1 MTVQD
6 LENLKPGDIPHIDL
20 EAMPVLVDVAFRIPV
35 NLGEDH
41 NHRGMYK
48 AMAVPVNLP
57 NGHKGYHLSVM
68 KRDEVDR
75 KQLSLIWSET
85 IGLKDDGF
93 ILSNYEANTPVDT
106 ECEVAVP
113 SNYLRVSP
121 SPFVL
126 RLKVSV
132 LHETPEKLQIKL
144 LGLFSGD
151 QK

>member
-20 EAMPVLVDVAFRIPV
+20 EAMPVLVDVTFRIPI
-35 NLGEDH
+35 NLGEDY
-41 NHRGMYK
+41 NHEGMYK

-57 NGHKGYHLSVM
+57 NGHKGYRLSVM
-68 KRDEVDR
+68 RRDEVDR

-85 IGLKDDGF
+85 IGLKDSGF
-93 ILSNYEANTPVDT
+93 ILSNYEANTPVDI
-106 ECEVAVP
+106 ESDVAVP

-132 LHETPEKLQIKL
+132 LHDMPEKLQIKL
-144 LGLFSGD
+144 LGPFSGD
-151 QK
+151 KK

>member
-6 LENLKPGDIPHIDL
+6 LENLKPGDIPHFDL
-20 EAMPVLVDVAFRIPV
+20 ETMPVFTDVTFRIPV

-41 NHRGMYK
+41 DHRGMYK
-48 AMAVPVNLP
+48 AMAVPINLS
-57 NGHKGYHLSVM
+57 NGHKGYSLSVT

-85 IGLKDDGF
+85 LRLKDDGF
-93 ILSNYEANTPVDT
+93 TLSNHEANAPVNIEQDM
-106 ECEVAVP
+106 AVP

-126 RLKVSV
+126 RLNVSV
-132 LHETPEKLQIKL
+132 VDQEPEKLRIKL
-144 LGLFSGD
+144 LGPFSEVRA
-151 QK
+151 

>member
-6 LENLKPGDIPHIDL
+6 LENLKPGDILHIDL

-57 NGHKGYHLSVM
+57 NGHKRYRLSVM

-85 IGLKDDGF
+85 IGLKDNGF
-93 ILSNYEANTPVDT
+93 ILSNYEANTPIDT
-106 ECEVAVP
+106 EHDMAVP
-113 SNYLRVSP
+113 SNYLRISP

-126 RLKVSV
+126 RLKVGV
-132 LHETPEKLQIKL
+132 FHETPEKLQIKL
-144 LGLFSGD
+144 LGPFSGD